1 MPIRRTP
8 PAAVSAAARRGLAM
22 YEDGKGGDGL
32 KPETIRRARSIAAG
46 EAQSIDWLTV
56 EAPAW
61 FARHAKTR
69 PEGDAADSP
78 WLTAWLMWGGNPGR
92 AWADREKARRATME
106 EKGET
111 LMAMTLPT
119 VEGQGLGDFLE
130 ELRDAVTRR
139 LRGSVPMGTEPWIRI
154 EEDTITAD
162 SVVGEICGTGEDAY
176 YRMTYS
182 RGEDGRLVLSEPV
195 RVEEVTTYVD
205 VATGPNAGIVSMH
218 AVPVYAPE
226 VENLVRGR
234 RMKVLAVGPLHDINT
249 GELVINVTDELCAEL
264 AAAGGLG
271 FGVPVDHGHELWNR
285 QADGKPHDDV
295 PLFGRASEFEAVPG
309 VGLFARLDWGPKGT
323 AKLADEPGLNFI
335 SPTICRGAFEPAG
348 GAKVASRRIHSLSLT
363 PTPRQPNAD
372 AVVMHTTA
380 SIDSLALARAA
391 AGAESPKGG
400 PMGLKDGAGTD
411 KPADAV
417 TLSRTEHDALMLA
430 RTERDAFKAE
440 ADAAKADVVALAQRL
455 DAVEKA
461 RHAEAVA
468 AEVKGYEA
476 KGHIVPDALRAA
488 VVTMSAE
495 VRACVLGSTEKRAVV
510 ALGHGGTVEPTSPE
524 DRDVR
529 IITLAREKGISLAAA
544 AKEVGL

>member
-8 PAAVSAAARRGLAM
+8 PAAVSAAARRGIAM

-61 FARHAKTR
+61 FARHTKTR
-69 PEGDAADSP
+69 PEGDSADSP
-78 WLTAWLMWGGNPGR
+78 WLTAWLLWGGNPGR
-92 AWADREKARRATME
+92 SWAEREKARRATME
-106 EKGET
+106 TKGET

-139 LRGSVPMGTEPWIRI
+139 LRGNVPMGAEPWIRI

-176 YRMTYS
+176 YRMSYS

-205 VATGPNAGIVSMH
+205 APGPLPLSAVLCEMAPVH
-218 AVPVYAPE
+218 APPAE
-226 VENLVRGR
+226 GLVRG
-234 RMKVLAVGPLHDINT
+234 KVAQLMRVGPLHDAYT
-249 GELVINVTDELCAEL
+249 GAHLLDVTDDLL
-264 AAAGGLG
+264 ASIVTAAGAG
-271 FGVPVDHGHELWNR
+271 FSIPIDYSHALYGA
-285 QADGKPHDDV
+285 QAGGTDAASV
-295 PLFGRASEFEAVPG
+295 PLFGRVTALEHRPGDGLYGVPEY
-309 VGLFARLDWGPKGT
+309 T
-323 AKLADEPGLNFI
+323 AAGAAMLTANPGLLFF
-335 SPTICRGAFEPAG
+335 SPTLVGTMHDPATGKPLGRGL
-348 GAKVASRRIHSLSLT
+348 HSVSLT
-363 PTPRQPNAD
+363 PTPRQD
-372 AVVMHTTA
+372 
-380 SIDSLALARAA
+380 SLDSLALSRAA

-400 PMGLKDGAGTD
+400 PMGLKDGAGTNA
-411 KPADAV
+411 PADVV

-461 RHAEAVA
+461 RHIEAVT

-476 KGHIVPDALRAA
+476 KGHIIPDALRAA

-510 ALGHGGTVEPTSPE
+510 ALGHGGTVEAVDLNSP
-524 DRDVR
+524 DAVR
-529 IITLAREKGISLAAA
+529 AAVKLAREKGIDFNAARA
-544 AKEVGL
+544 AIAEGKV

>member
-1 MPIRRTP
+1 
-8 PAAVSAAARRGLAM
+8 M

-32 KPETIRRARSIAAG
+32 KPETIRRAKSIANG
-46 EAQSIDWLTV
+46 EAQSVEWLTV

-61 FARHAKTR
+61 FARHTKTR
-69 PEGDAADSP
+69 PEGDSADSP
-78 WLTAWLMWGGNPGR
+78 WLTAWLLWGGNPGR
-92 AWADREKARRATME
+92 AWADREKANRARLE

-139 LRGSVPMGTEPWIRI
+139 LRGNVPMGAEPWIRI

-176 YRMTYS
+176 YRMSYS
-182 RGEDGRLVLSEPV
+182 RGEDGRLVLSEPM

-205 VATGPNAGIVSMH
+205 APGPLPLSAVLCEMAPVH
-218 AVPVYAPE
+218 APPAE
-226 VENLVRGR
+226 GLVRG
-234 RMKVLAVGPLHDINT
+234 KVAQLMRVGPLHDAYT
-249 GELVINVTDELCAEL
+249 GAHLLDVTDDLL
-264 AAAGGLG
+264 ASIVAASGAGFSIPIDYSHALYGAQAGGT
-271 FGVPVDHGHELWNR
+271 D
-285 QADGKPHDDV
+285 AASV
-295 PLFGRASEFEAVPG
+295 PLFGRVTALEHRPGDGLYGVPEY
-309 VGLFARLDWGPKGT
+309 T
-323 AKLADEPGLNFI
+323 AAGAAMLTANPGLLFF
-335 SPTICRGAFEPAG
+335 SPTLVGTMHDPATGKPLGRGL
-348 GAKVASRRIHSLSLT
+348 HSVSLT
-363 PTPRQPNAD
+363 PTPRQD
-372 AVVMHTTA
+372 
-380 SIDSLALARAA
+380 SLDSLALSRAA

-400 PMGLKDGAGTD
+400 PMGLKDGAGTNA
-411 KPADAV
+411 PADVV

-461 RHAEAVA
+461 RHIEAVT

-476 KGHIVPDALRAA
+476 KGHIIPDALRAA

-510 ALGHGGTVEPTSPE
+510 ALGHGGTVEAVDLNSPE
-524 DRDVR
+524 AVR
-529 IITLAREKGISLAAA
+529 AAVKLARDKGIDFNAARA
-544 AKEVGL
+544 AIAEGKV